1 MATNDEAEEQGAKGG
16 GRAAVRDVLGVLSS
30 FRFAIIVVAL
40 LTLACIAGSVL
51 PQGEQVARYL
61 EVNPGAHGR
70 MQVLAAL
77 GLTHVYSSWWFV
89 ALLLVFAAS
98 LLACTARRYG
108 AVRRATGPARLRVLG
123 SFMTHVSM
131 LLILLGGGIRVI
143 WGEKGVLAF
152 REGDTVTQFELAS
165 GAKRDIP
172 FALHLKDFEIE
183 MYAPPE
189 GAIGTLRVAW
199 PEKGVS
205 KEFPVAL
212 QQELVLAAPGEKGAA
227 FRLRVMRYVPDLVVV
242 SGANGMEVV
251 SRSDEPR
258 NPAIQVQ
265 FDGGQGAHTEWVYGR
280 DVGGHGGAAAHSLQ
294 FRFVPA
300 AAAAPRGRMV
310 KAYKSTVIVRD
321 GGREVREAVLKVNA
335 PLSYGGYT
343 FYQSGYNPAD
353 PAWTSL
359 QVVRDPGV
367 SLVLTGFV
375 LMLAGLTAVF
385 CVTPG
390 STPRTP
396 GTGARS

>member
-16 GRAAVRDVLGVLSS
+16 GRAAVRDVLGILAS
-30 FRFAIIVVAL
+30 FRFAMVVVAL
-40 LTLACIAGSVL
+40 LTLACIAGSVF
-51 PQGEQVARYL
+51 PQGDQVARYL
-61 EVNPGAHGR
+61 QVNPGAHGR
-70 MQVLAAL
+70 MQLLAAL
-77 GLTHVYSSWWFV
+77 GVTHVYTSWWFV
-89 ALLLVFAAS
+89 ALLFAFAAS
-98 LLACTARRYG
+98 LLACTARRYA

-123 SFMTHVSM
+123 SFVTHVSI
-131 LLILLGGGIRVI
+131 LLILAGGGVRVV
-143 WGEKGVLAF
+143 WGEKGGLAF
-152 REGDTVTQFELAS
+152 REGDTATQFELAS
-165 GAKRDIP
+165 GAKRALP

-183 MYAPPE
+183 MYAPPQ

-199 PEKGVS
+199 PEQGVA
-205 KEFPVAL
+205 KEFPVTL
-212 QQELVLAAPGEKGAA
+212 QQELVLAAPGEGGPA
-227 FRLRVMRYVPDLVVV
+227 FRLRVLRYVPDLLVV
-242 SGANGMEVV
+242 SGENGMEVV

-265 FDGGQGAHTEWVYGR
+265 LDGGQGAHTEWVYGR
-280 DVGGHGGAAAHSLQ
+280 DVGAHAGASAHSLQ

-310 KAYKSTVIVRD
+310 KAFKSTVVVLD

-335 PLSYGGYT
+335 PLSYRGYT

-385 CVTPG
+385 CVSPG
-390 STPRTP
+390 STPRAP
-396 GTGARS
+396 GTGSSS